1 MPSTVV
7 SSADGR
13 RITAV
18 DSDDPSGRLVARLT
32 ARTSAGMASIELT
45 GELTRATSGALIE
58 LARAQLGTAGTS
70 LRIHLGRVNY
80 IDARGLGALVV
91 TAKMAAGSGAAVAFL
106 QPSPI
111 ARRLLEI
118 GGLADLCEPKSR
130 RRA

>member
-1 MPSTVV
+1 MPSTIV

-18 DSDDPSGRLVARLT
+18 DPDDPPGRLVARLT

-58 LARAQLGTAGTS
+58 LARAQLGAAGTS
-70 LRIHLGRVNY
+70 LRIHLGRVSY
-80 IDARGLGALVV
+80 LDARGLAALVV
-91 TAKMAAGSGAAVAFL
+91 TARMAAGSGAAVAFL
-106 QPSPI
+106 QPSPTG
-111 ARRLLEI
+111 RRLLEI

-130 RRA
+130 RPA